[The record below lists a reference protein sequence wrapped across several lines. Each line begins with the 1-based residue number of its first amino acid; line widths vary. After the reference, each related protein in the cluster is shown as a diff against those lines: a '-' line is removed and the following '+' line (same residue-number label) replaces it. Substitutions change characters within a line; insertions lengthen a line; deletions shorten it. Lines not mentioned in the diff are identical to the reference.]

1 MRDRAIEQF
10 ESIFER
16 ASIPVLDIRE
26 VVLKRITVVLKGT
39 TLDESILRLARYL
52 RTRFGA
58 TARVHWP
65 AALDAAM
72 VAEVARTHE
81 LEQTEEPFG
90 STVALIGQIAL
101 AHSQLVLLPEP
112 EDEAA
117 RVVDVNALVSGSA
130 PPVLFVRRPID
141 EPRAVFRSIL
151 HSLSGNFRQT
161 QNFSYSFALVE
172 DDGKLLLL
180 HALDRDDIGAVRE
193 ALHVTTDLSD
203 ASEEQVLENLARSGE
218 RYLKGVVAASREKP
232 YTVSYQLRLGNV
244 VEIVQRELAAGAY
257 GLLVVGQHKDG
268 FSYISAGDYQLL
280 NMVRDVPVLAL

>member
-1 MRDRAIEQF
+1 MRERAIEQF

-26 VVLKRITVVLKGT
+26 VVLKRLTVVLKGT
-39 TLDESILRLARYL
+39 TLDDSVLRLAAYL
-52 RTRFGA
+52 GARFGA
-58 TARVHWP
+58 APRIHWP
-65 AALDAAM
+65 ARLDPGSVRAAAAQHQM
-72 VAEVARTHE
+72 
-81 LEQTEEPFG
+81 EQADEPFA

-130 PPVLFVRRPID
+130 PPVLFVRQPIE

-180 HALDRDDIGAVRE
+180 HALDRDDIGSVRE
-193 ALHVTTDLSD
+193 ALHVTADLSE
-203 ASEEQVLENLARSGE
+203 SNEEQVLENLARSGE
-218 RYLKGVVAASREKP
+218 RYLKAVVAASREKP

-280 NMVRDVPVLAL
+280 GMVRDVPVLAL